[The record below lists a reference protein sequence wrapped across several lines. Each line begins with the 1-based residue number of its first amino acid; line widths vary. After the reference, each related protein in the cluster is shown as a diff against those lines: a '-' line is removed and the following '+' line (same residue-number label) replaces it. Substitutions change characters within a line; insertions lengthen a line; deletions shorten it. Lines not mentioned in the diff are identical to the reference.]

1 MSAAPKPKGSAEA
14 AKKPASAVSI
24 SRLLKARG
32 LTRSEEN
39 RSGMVR
45 GWVTT
50 TRGFRVEAVMETGH
64 RRVRH
69 GAYADGSP
77 RYVYRSDNRPTGV
90 VEVTWQVGETGR
102 SMDFDQA
109 AAKMQDGLD
118 SVTAILLEQGYRIE
132 RLTRGEAKVPYLLVS
147 RRDAQD
153 NIIVG

>member
-1 MSAAPKPKGSAEA
+1 MIIEKNPKAANAG
-14 AKKPASAVSI
+14 VI

-50 TRGFRVEAVMETGH
+50 TRGFRVEAVVKTGNK
-64 RRVRH
+64 RVRQ
-69 GAYADGSP
+69 GSYRDGTP
-77 RYVYRSDNRPTGV
+77 RFVYRSDNQPTGV

-102 SMDFDQA
+102 SLDPEQA
-109 AAKMQDGLD
+109 AAKMHDGLD
-118 SVTAILLEQGYRIE
+118 AVTAILLEHGYYVE
-132 RLTRGEAKVPYLLVS
+132 RLTRGEAKIPYLLVS